1 VDAGLTYPF
10 GYFIAKHGDRSASR
24 LADQIQDVAMLLSR
38 RLFFCLLHFFGTT
51 GSVVLLRKQLR
62 QMRKQMHSVTTDSPD
77 SPITT
82 GGQKSRTAYG
92 STKALFDEIRDF
104 FAQHPGLAEDSILKL
119 TYFAF
124 AILFSN
130 STPVWPFVYVV
141 STDAAGSTLLLR
153 LLKCVYQRAL
163 HLGEVTLNAI
173 LSLPLSEPPT
183 LLIDQPARTREL
195 ERALRIISRPGGG
208 IVRKGQLLDP
218 FCPVVLCMAEPLHDR
233 WLVDQAIPVLLTPT
247 QSPLPRLDPQSLE
260 RTAKAFQAKLFQ
272 YREINLDRVR
282 ESQYDAPQFSSPTR
296 EIAILL
302 GSAIVD
308 DPALTRLIIPLLE
321 DQDQDARVRQTDSI
335 AAVEIEAGLFLC
347 HEPKRNRALV
357 GELTTIA
364 NGILEGRNETVKLEP
379 RAVGDHLRLLGL
391 FSERLGRA
399 GRGIRFVEHVRRK
412 IHQLAW
418 AYDVRSIKDRAD
430 RCEFC
435 AEARVRYGK
444 APEQGD

>member
-1 VDAGLTYPF
+1 MFPF
-10 GYFIAKHGDRSASR
+10 ATSFF
-24 LADQIQDVAMLLSR
+24 LLQIVFA
-38 RLFFCLLHFFGTT
+38 TT
-51 GSVVLLRKQLR
+51 GLPSQRKT
-62 QMRKQMHSVTTDSPD
+62 QMHSPD
-77 SPITT
+77 SPIAV
-82 GGQKSRTAYG
+82 GDQKSRTPYG

-104 FAQHPGLAEDSILKL
+104 LAQHHGLAEDSVLKL

-124 AILFSN
+124 AILFSE
-130 STPVWPFVYVV
+130 STPIWPFVYVV
-141 STDAAGSTLLLR
+141 SPDAAGSTLLLR

-173 LSLPLSEPPT
+173 LSLPLSERPT

-233 WLVDQAIPVLLTPT
+233 WLLDQAIPVLLTPT
-247 QSPLPRLDPQSLE
+247 QRPLPRLDAQLLE

-296 EIAILL
+296 EIAVLL

-321 DQDQDARVRQTDSI
+321 NQDEDARVRRTDSI
-335 AAVEIEAGLFLC
+335 RAVEIEAALFLC
-347 HEPKRNRALV
+347 HEQKRNRALV
-357 GELTTIA
+357 GEFATIA
-364 NGILEGRNETVKLEP
+364 NGILEGRGETVKLDP
-379 RAVGDHLRLLGL
+379 RAVGDRLRSLGL
-391 FSERLGRA
+391 FSERLGQA
-399 GRGIRFVEHVRRK
+399 GRGIRFVKHVRHK
-412 IHQLAW
+412 IHELAW
-418 AYDVRSIKDRAD
+418 AYDVRSIRDGVD

-435 AEARVRYGK
+435 TEARARYGK
-444 APEQGD
+444 APEPSN